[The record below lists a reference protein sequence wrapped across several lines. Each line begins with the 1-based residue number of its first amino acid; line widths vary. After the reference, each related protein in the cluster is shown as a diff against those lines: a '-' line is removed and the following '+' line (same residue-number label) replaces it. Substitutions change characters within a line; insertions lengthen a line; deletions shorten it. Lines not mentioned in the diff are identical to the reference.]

1 MTMIQSVLGRWV
13 AAGLILVAWSV
24 GIGPQTVHAAA
35 KGSKSNAKSGADGA
49 LKKTSD
55 KLAVLERI
63 HKSFAAKKVGDHVVF
78 TPEDLDKNLKQR
90 IGAEEAEYAPVINDE
105 VFIRRVSLDLTG
117 RVPDGA
123 AVKEF
128 VASTDGRKRARL
140 IDRLLDS
147 PEYARHWA
155 HYWRTVLTYNAPAK
169 AKTVNYGALEDWLA
183 EEFQRNSHWDQIV
196 CELISATP
204 KTPKKGADNGP
215 QDHGP
220 NNFVLAY
227 ENKPGEIASQTAR
240 LFMGISI
247 QCAECHDHPFDRWKR
262 EQFHEMAAFF
272 SPKKTYEMPDKDD
285 PSKKTEIEARFLL
298 GERPSPDLSPDAL
311 RVAVA
316 AYLVYNPDNYWFAR
330 AYVNRIWN
338 ELLGDGFYSVDSLGP
353 DKECNYQPVINRLGA
368 VFRYRDF
375 DVKWVFRTIMNSQA
389 YQREIRT
396 MTDRTDKLFTAVRPS
411 RMRPDQVVAALENVT
426 GSLGKT
432 KRTVSNTFGV
442 DLSVPQESL
451 EGSIQQA
458 LLLMNN
464 QQLNQSLSKS
474 NLRKDLSH
482 IKANDKLLSELYL
495 GILAREPTANEL
507 ERGKAYLTK
516 AASRD
521 EAIDDLMWVLVNS
534 TEFVT
539 KR

>member
-1 MTMIQSVLGRWV
+1 MVRSPSLVYLIGLLLMVTCVGWWV
-13 AAGLILVAWSV
+13 PDASG
-24 GIGPQTVHAAA
+24 AA
-35 KGSKSNAKSGADGA
+35 KSSKGKAGKKRDSNEP

-55 KLAVLERI
+55 KLAMLERI
-63 HKSFAAKKVGDHVVF
+63 HKSFPARNVGSQIVYSS
-78 TPEDLDKNLKQR
+78 EDLDKQLKHG
-90 IGAEEAEYAPVINDE
+90 IAVDAEAYAPLVSDE
-105 VFIRRVSLDLTG
+105 GFIRRVYLDLTG
-117 RVPDGA
+117 RVPSA
-123 AVKEF
+123 ADVTAF
-128 VASTDGRKRARL
+128 AASTDTKKRARL
-140 IDRLLDS
+140 IDRLLES

-155 HYWRTVLTYNAPAK
+155 HYWRTVLTHNAPAK
-169 AKTVNYGALEDWLA
+169 ARTVNYTALEDWLA
-183 EEFQRNSHWDQIV
+183 DEFQSNAHWDKIV
-196 CELISATP
+196 CELISCTP
-204 KTPKKGADNGP
+204 PTPKKGDEKVP
-215 QDHGP
+215 QDYGP
-220 NNFVLAY
+220 NNFALAY
-227 ENKPGEIASQTAR
+227 ENKPGEIASQTVR

-262 EQFHEMAAFF
+262 EQFHELAAFF
-272 SPKKTYEMPDKDD
+272 SSKKTYEMPDKDD
-285 PSKKTEIEARFLL
+285 PSKKTEVEARFLL
-298 GERPSPDLSPDAL
+298 GERPPADLSPDAL

-353 DKECNYQPVINRLGA
+353 DKECNYQGVINRMGA
-368 VFRYRDF
+368 LFRYRDF

-389 YQREIRT
+389 YQRECRSLS
-396 MTDRTDKLFTAVRPS
+396 RTDKLFTAVRPS
-411 RMRPDQVVAALENVT
+411 RMRPDQVTAALENVT
-426 GSLGKT
+426 GSLGKL
-432 KRTVSNTFGV
+432 KRPINTTFGV

-474 NLRKDLSH
+474 RLRHDMNGLKSD
-482 IKANDKLLSELYL
+482 DELLHAMYLGTLARSPTDSELTRGRSYL
-495 GILAREPTANEL
+495 KKTAN
-507 ERGKAYLTK
+507 RN
-516 AASRD
+516 